1 MLSRPEAEARIPKLR
16 EAIERYRYEYHVLD
30 ALSIPEAALDSLKH
44 ELYSLEQAYP
54 ELITPDS
61 PTQRVAGKALDGFVK
76 VPHEARM
83 LSIEDVF
90 SFAELQAWEERLRK
104 LQPQGAFQYFA
115 EVKMDGL
122 AVSLVYERGQLVR
135 AATRGDGRVG
145 EDVTHNV
152 RTIESLPWTL
162 RVPEAVEVE
171 AFCRRFAGAIDAS
184 AVRAFFSG
192 TFPRIEIR
200 GEVFMMRAQ
209 LERLNAKL
217 EARGEA
223 KLANPRNGAAGSL
236 RQLDPKVAA
245 ERGLSFFG
253 YALVGQYGF
262 STHEQAHAALTL
274 LGIPQSPWVRFCPT
288 LQEVR
293 ALQEEIGKQR
303 TDLPYW
309 IDGVVV
315 NVNDD
320 ELFESLGVVGKT
332 WRAAAAWKFPA
343 EQGTTRVLDI
353 VLSVGRTGVLTPV
366 AHLEPVS
373 LAGTTVSRASLHNE
387 DEIERLGLQIG
398 DTVIVEKAGD
408 IIPKVVRV
416 LPELRTG
423 KERRFRMP
431 ETCPMCHSAV
441 SRAEGEVAVVC
452 RNPQCFA
459 QQSARLIH
467 FVSRTAFDIRGF
479 GDKII
484 EQLMQEGLVSEP
496 ADLFELKQGD
506 LQDLEGFGEV
516 SAKKLVDEVVAHTSI
531 AFPRFIYSLG
541 IRHVGEQ
548 TARDLAQAF
557 GSWQKLVVASREELE
572 AVYGIGAVV
581 AEAIDAFLCDTEE
594 QERAQRLL
602 RYVRVES
609 FAAVQAGPLVGS
621 NWVFTGTLT
630 TMTRDEAKARV
641 RALGAETQ
649 DSVTKTTT
657 HVVAGEAAGSKAA
670 KAEELGIPL
679 WDEQRFIEELRR
691 LES

>member
-1 MLSRPEAEARIPKLR
+1 MLSHKEAEVRIPKLR

-44 ELYSLEQAYP
+44 ELYELEQAYP
-54 ELITPDS
+54 DLITPDS
-61 PTQRVAGKALDGFVK
+61 PTQRVAGRALDGFVK
-76 VPHEARM
+76 VPHEVRM

-90 SFAELQAWEERLRK
+90 SFEELLAWEERLQK
-104 LQPQGAFQYFA
+104 LRPDGVFQYFA

-122 AVSLVYERGQLVR
+122 AVSLVYERGQLAR

-162 RVPEAVEVE
+162 RAPEAREVD
-171 AFCRRFAGAIDAS
+171 AFCKRFAGTINES

-192 TFPRIEIR
+192 TLPRIEIR
-200 GEVFMMRAQ
+200 GEVFMTRTQ
-209 LERLNAKL
+209 LETLNKKL
-217 EARGEA
+217 EARGEP

-262 STHEQAHAALTL
+262 TTHEQAHAALTL

-288 LQEVR
+288 LKDVR
-293 ALQEEIGKQR
+293 VLQEEIGNKR
-303 TDLPYW
+303 AELPYW

-315 NVNDD
+315 NVNND

-343 EQGTTRVLDI
+343 EQGTTRVLEI
-353 VLSVGRTGVLTPV
+353 VVSVGRTGVLTPV

-387 DEIERLGLQIG
+387 DEIERLGLKIG

-408 IIPKVVRV
+408 IIPKVIRV

-423 KERRFRMP
+423 KEKRFHMP
-431 ETCPMCHSAV
+431 ATCPMCHGEV

-452 RNPQCFA
+452 RNPKCFA

-467 FVSRTAFDIRGF
+467 FVSRAALDIRGF

-484 EQLMQEGLVSEP
+484 EQLMQEGLISEP
-496 ADLFELKQGD
+496 ADFFELKQGD

-516 SAKKLVDEVVAHTSI
+516 SAKKLVDEVAAHTSI
-531 AFPRFIYSLG
+531 ALPRFIYSLG

-557 GSWQKLVVASREELE
+557 GSWKQLASASREELE
-572 AVYGIGAVV
+572 AVHGIGEVV
-581 AEAIDAFLCDTEE
+581 AEAIDEFLRDTEE
-594 QERAQRLL
+594 RERVERLL
-602 RYVRVES
+602 QYVRVES
-609 FAAVQAGPLVGS
+609 FAAVQNGPLTGTS
-621 NWVFTGTLT
+621 WVFTGTLT
-630 TMTRDEAKARV
+630 SMTRDEARARV

-670 KAEELGIPL
+670 KAEQLGIPV
-679 WDEQRFIEELRR
+679 WDEERFLEELRR
-691 LES
+691 LEK